1 MMTELERELNMLV
14 GIREI
19 FMGANQWMWP
29 DAVVYNTRG
38 PWFESRLIEFYLEI
52 FYDIWIEKAKMNKKK
67 YDDEPK
73 SVKTFFR

>member
-1 MMTELERELNMLV
+1 MNAARV
-14 GIREI
+14 
-19 FMGANQWMWP
+19 
-29 DAVVYNTRG
+29 VVYNTRG